1 MLVHSI
7 RNTFAAK
14 VVSVSFFLHLYM
26 ELRFLHDVCVCNG
39 SNGQLAYDS
48 KVGMQKTMNGIDL
61 SFGKQLPYMNQHA
74 DIKNKTI
81 DDDRDHLETGVT

>member
-1 MLVHSI
+1 
-7 RNTFAAK
+7 
-14 VVSVSFFLHLYM
+14 
-26 ELRFLHDVCVCNG
+26 
-39 SNGQLAYDS
+39 
-48 KVGMQKTMNGIDL
+48 MQKTMNGIDL

>member
-1 MLVHSI
+1 M
-7 RNTFAAK
+7 
-14 VVSVSFFLHLYM
+14 
-26 ELRFLHDVCVCNG
+26 CVC
-39 SNGQLAYDS
+39 AMARMDS
-48 KVGMQKTMNGIDL
+48 WHMIARWVCKKTMNGIDL